1 MSIQFFLIKYVHI
14 PSSLVVILA
23 KAGVGPVPTSLDD
36 VSEQLMHVPGR
47 NPLRLNWTELLS
59 FTRRGKVGVV
69 TNKMSPCTIS

>member
-1 MSIQFFLIKYVHI
+1 MYI

-36 VSEQLMHVPGR
+36 VSEQLMCVPGW

-59 FTRRGKVGVV
+59 FKRMGKVGVV
-69 TNKMSPCTIS
+69 TNKMSPSTIS